1 LDPPVRI
8 LKINKISLPW
18 KSATNVKME
27 QFADRVGSLA
37 GYTHLSSA
45 AHILQLPDSLIIHIL
60 GYFVSKHGL
69 DMDTY
74 NKIQQICKKFH
85 SLVNSR
91 TLWYDIPLTGY
102 VDLCRLTESFGI
114 MSTFH
119 RLLSY
124 DSNRNKGLNTGAFK
138 FIKVRIER
146 GTGKCSLFIILLTQS
161 FIHSLI

>member
-1 LDPPVRI
+1 MEKCQGI
-8 LKINKISLPW
+8 
-18 KSATNVKME
+18 VKME
-27 QFADRVGSLA
+27 QLPDRVGSLT

-60 GYFVSKHGL
+60 SYFVSKHGL

-74 NKIQQICKKFH
+74 NKIQKICKKFH

-161 FIHSLI
+161 FIHSLT